1 MGSSNI
7 TVIMLKDL
15 LSLLLVSYV
24 AARYSPFCRCGIK
37 PEVNHHRVKRVIGGN
52 DAPVNGYPW
61 MASLTL
67 KNTDEISC
75 GGSVINSK
83 WVATATHCFFEDDGE
98 LRDPNSFWVVLGE
111 HTLDSTSE
119 TNLTTRF
126 DVERIELYPDRT
138 VDLALLKVQGEI
150 DLDIFTPLCLPPPN
164 FNVRGHNVTLTGW
177 GYVKC
182 IHKEGEEGCH
192 EGSVMPQTLQEITF
206 PTVENDICKPPHE
219 NIFCWGGLDGK
230 GGCNGDSGS
239 PVIYQ
244 DTESGQYSL
253 VSTVS
258 DGTTRRCGEE
268 GDWGKSFE
276 VSKYVEWIQDTA
288 SDGEWCQQ

>member
-1 MGSSNI
+1 MGSSSI
-7 TVIMLKDL
+7 TVIMLKE
-15 LSLLLVSYV
+15 LLLFFLISYV
-24 AARYSPFCRCGIK
+24 AAKNFPIFQSCSCGIK

-61 MASLTL
+61 MAFTL
-67 KNTDEISC
+67 IKPDVRWC

-83 WVATATHCFFEDDGE
+83 GIATATHCFEDKQE
-98 LRDPNSFWVVLGE
+98 SSIWVKLGE
-111 HTLDSTSE
+111 HILDSTSE
-119 TNLTTRF
+119 TDLTTRF
-126 DVERIELYPDRT
+126 EVERIVLHPNPT
-138 VDLALLKVQGEI
+138 VDLALLNVQGEI

-192 EGSVMPQTLQEITF
+192 EGSEYPQTLQEITF
-206 PTVENDICKPPHE
+206 PTVENNICKPDPPHE
-219 NIFCWGGLDGK
+219 NIFCWGGLEGK
-230 GGCNGDSGS
+230 GGCGGDSGS
-239 PVIYQ
+239 PLIYQ
-244 DTESGQYSL
+244 DTESGQYSI
-253 VSTVS
+253 VGTVS
-258 DGTTRRCGEE
+258 GGTTMRCGEE